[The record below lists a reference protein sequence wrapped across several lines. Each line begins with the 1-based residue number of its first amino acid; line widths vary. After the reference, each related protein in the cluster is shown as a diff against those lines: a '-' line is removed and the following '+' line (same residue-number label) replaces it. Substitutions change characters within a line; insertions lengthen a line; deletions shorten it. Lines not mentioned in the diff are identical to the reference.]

1 MDRAVKES
9 GVDVPSTKWGPFGWV
24 SQLRMLAI
32 ETVLRVSSST
42 GMVKPKAPKSN
53 LNHRCDF

>member
-1 MDRAVKES
+1 MARAVKES

-32 ETVLRVSSST
+32 EAVLRVSSST
-42 GMVKPKAPKSN
+42 GTVKPKAPKKEPESSV
-53 LNHRCDF
+53 